1 MDTQGKDKP
10 VVISAENYSKKNIF
24 KYSFLNPKIL
34 GLLTVLLLIVG
45 GVGTGVYLT
54 QTPNQKVT
62 QATLATT
69 DISFKP
75 SQTQTEAGSNFN
87 IDVFANANG
96 NKITKV
102 TLTIKYDPD
111 VLDLKSIL
119 PRQFL
124 PKVLIAPELASGSAS
139 VSLGTDGNS
148 GISGSGIIAT
158 LGFQS
163 KEQASGE
170 TQISF
175 DDSKT
180 QINILGN
187 PANSAS
193 NFESAKITIN
203 PKVAPA
209 LESTSSSQNPSGL
222 PPADNQAGTSS
233 AADSEAFDLNSDSQ
247 INSVDLSVLYGAWGT
262 PTTEIQKK
270 ADLNGDGVVNGLDYA
285 KLVPQL
291 KWWFMSISLFFEQK
305 TTTHSWAVDESFLD

>member
-139 VSLGTDGNS
+139 VFQPPATSL
-148 GISGSGIIAT
+148 
-158 LGFQS
+158 
-163 KEQASGE
+163 
-170 TQISF
+170 
-175 DDSKT
+175 
-180 QINILGN
+180 
-187 PANSAS
+187 NSARLGV
-193 NFESAKITIN
+193 IR
-203 PKVAPA
+203 VA
-209 LESTSSSQNPSGL
+209 LR
-222 PPADNQAGTSS
+222 
-233 AADSEAFDLNSDSQ
+233 
-247 INSVDLSVLYGAWGT
+247 
-262 PTTEIQKK
+262 
-270 ADLNGDGVVNGLDYA
+270 
-285 KLVPQL
+285 
-291 KWWFMSISLFFEQK
+291 
-305 TTTHSWAVDESFLD
+305 

>member
-54 QTPNQKVT
+54 QTPNKKV
-62 QATLATT
+62 
-69 DISFKP
+69 
-75 SQTQTEAGSNFN
+75 
-87 IDVFANANG
+87 
-96 NKITKV
+96 TKV

-170 TQISF
+170 TQTSF

-209 LESTSSSQNPSGL
+209 LESNSSGHNPSGL
-222 PPADNQAGTSS
+222 PPADNQAGNSS

-291 KWWFMSISLFFEQK
+291 
-305 TTTHSWAVDESFLD
+305 